1 MIFSNSR
8 SEIYW
13 ILSKLMNQFD
23 IMILKKIMNEKI
35 KLEDKEIYEW
45 YIEQG
50 LRLSKLR
57 IKNHKKIYIDKI
69 LFNPY
74 GGDYHSLK
82 NHHIKVFH
90 LKILFETFLYKGF
103 ILNYENNEYSIPLL
117 SEKIQTLN
125 DFIKDHG
132 VYEIYGKTFQYKS
145 FKLTDLVGN
154 PCVRS
159 IIRKKVNNHII
170 YEYKTMAISENQF
183 IDPIERL
190 PRGNH

>member
-1 MIFSNSR
+1 MIFSYCK
-8 SEIYW
+8 SEIYYLLS
-13 ILSKLMNQFD
+13 ILLKSYD
-23 IMILKKIMNEKI
+23 IDII
-35 KLEDKEIYEW
+35 KDIYKRKQEIENKETVKW
-45 YIEQG
+45 YINEG
-50 LRLSKLR
+50 
-57 IKNHKKIYIDKI
+57 KKYKKYKEGTLINLI

-74 GGDYHSLK
+74 HEYNKSLHI
-82 NHHIKVFH
+82 NHKKVFH

-132 VYEIYGKTFQYKS
+132 IYEIYGKTFQYKS

-159 IIRKKVNNHII
+159 IIRKKVNDTII
-170 YEYKTMAISENQF
+170 YEYKTMAISGDQF
-183 IDPIERL
+183 IDPVDRL
-190 PRGNH
+190 TTGIH